1 MNYLYTEIINM
12 YLQMM
17 NNSKSHDDEDNDSND
32 NNNDIPDHNCVYLCL
47 IQYDQYFICKKYDTF
62 KKADNAYKNI
72 YLNDNLFSMSTMIP
86 VCRYIPTYFHRFVL
100 HYKLSNIFVKVRI
113 QNNKK

>member
-12 YLQMM
+12 YLQIM
-17 NNSKSHDDEDNDSND
+17 NNSKSPDDENNDSN
-32 NNNDIPDHNCVYLCL
+32 DHNCVYLCL
-47 IQYDQYFICKKYDTF
+47 IHYDLIHYNQYFICKKYDTF

-72 YLNDNLFSMSTMIP
+72 YSNSNLSGFSTMVP

-113 QNNKK
+113 QNDKN